1 MVSTF
6 VYFFSAINILF
17 ALIMIFYNWK
27 INKNVL
33 FLSLFLILFALE
45 STLYSTFTYG
55 GDLTYYTFLFTISPL
70 FFLKAPLLFF
80 FVRGIAHDRFYF
92 KLIDLIHF
100 IPFLIHLSANVP
112 YLLTSFD
119 EKLTIS
125 SYALANHENFKYIDI
140 NPLYPNTWNSVARA
154 IQLLIYI
161 IGSLVLIRVLKPRF
175 IHLTGQLKYQYNY
188 TVIRLKILLFLIF
201 MIASIQNVV
210 NLMYYNQSLIVNYTE
225 TVYFLLNLVMFIY
238 FAVPLFVLLC
248 PKMLYGLPYLETK
261 HVSAYQFYDHKKS
274 KNKKQ

>member
-1 MVSTF
+1 M
-6 VYFFSAINILF
+6 
-17 ALIMIFYNWK
+17 
-27 INKNVL
+27 
-33 FLSLFLILFALE
+33 LFALE
-45 STLYSTFTYG
+45 STMYSTFAYG

-92 KLIDLIHF
+92 KLIDLLHF

-119 EKLTIS
+119 EKLAIS
-125 SYALANHENFKYIDI
+125 SYALANHENFKNIDI
-140 NPLYPNTWNSVARA
+140 NPFYPNTWNSVARA

-161 IGSLVLIRVLKPRF
+161 IGCLFFIKVLKPKF

-188 TVIRLKILLFLIF
+188 TVIRIKILLILILV
-201 MIASIQNVV
+201 IAMIQNIV

-225 TVYFLLNLVMFIY
+225 TVYLLLNLVMFIY

-261 HVSAYQFYDHKKS
+261 HVSAYQFDDHQKK
-274 KNKKQ
+274 

>member
-100 IPFLIHLSANVP
+100 LPFLIHLSANIP
-112 YLLTSFD
+112 YLLTSFE
-119 EKLTIS
+119 EKLAIS
-125 SYALANHENFKYIDI
+125 SYALANHENFKNIDL

-188 TVIRLKILLFLIF
+188 TVIRLKVLLFLIF
-201 MIASIQNVV
+201 MIAAIQNVV
-210 NLMYYNQSLIVNYTE
+210 NLMYYNQSLIVNYAE

-261 HVSAYQFYDHKKS
+261 HVSAYQFDDHKK
-274 KNKKQ
+274 NKVR